1 MKKLTMF
8 LKTVMLST
16 VILPLF
22 LSMDWPSADGVVTA
36 NFGMNDQGRPVLG
49 TVFRAE
55 GPILSADKGELVF
68 QRYQEDQAS
77 RLPSPLGSW
86 IALDHGDGILGIY
99 GRVEDSSNPAARER
113 PVPLYPPAQT
123 SRGTPIA
130 HAGVSGWSQQQGFYF
145 VLFDRRERRWV
156 NPSLIIAPIPDDVP
170 PQILLVQLRGED
182 GMVPP
187 AQTRISQGR
196 YSIIVGAVDT
206 LSANS
211 GIQLAPHRLVT
222 SINGAE
228 VGALNFETYSARDG
242 ALLVRRNGLVPVS
255 KVYAPFPAF
264 EVGESWF
271 TRGQTTLEVIAR
283 DLNGNERSFIRRLEV
298 E

>member
-1 MKKLTMF
+1 
-8 LKTVMLST
+8 
-16 VILPLF
+16 
-22 LSMDWPSADGVVTA
+22 MDWPSTDGVVTA

-49 TVFRAE
+49 TVFQAE
-55 GPILSADKGELVF
+55 GQVLSADKGELIF

-77 RLPSPLGSW
+77 RLPSPLGAW

-99 GRVEDSSNPAARER
+99 ARLAGARLEGGRVAGGRLEDSSNSI
-113 PVPLYPPAQT
+113 PAQT

-130 HAGVSGWSQQQGFYF
+130 HAGVSGWSKQQGFYF
-145 VLFDRRERRWV
+145 ILFDRRERRWV
-156 NPSLIIAPIPDDVP
+156 NPSLIIAPFPDDIP
-170 PQILLVQLRGED
+170 PQVLLVQLEGED
-182 GMVPP
+182 GVVPP
-187 AQTRISQGR
+187 TQARINQGR

-206 LSANS
+206 LSANP
-211 GIQLAPHRLVT
+211 GIQLAPHRLVA
-222 SINGAE
+222 SVNGAE
-228 VGALNFETYSARDG
+228 VGSLNFETYSARDG